1 MLPNWFSKSFFT
13 ALAAVIFFLALV
25 APAEA
30 AQAQKNT
37 EATTRDLETLA
48 TTLEDGAR
56 RQELISKIKAL
67 IAVREKTEGKE
78 TVNGLGAIFITTLS
92 ERIKETSSQLT
103 AVADALSDFP
113 LLLRWLRAQTAGAE
127 ARNQWLMLIFKL
139 VVILAA
145 GLAAERLTRFLLLH
159 PRQTLESRETESFLV
174 RVPYLLART
183 VLDVVPIAV
192 FAGGAYLVTPL
203 VQPGPKV
210 HVVALTFINA
220 YLIARGTLVVARMVL
235 LPAAPS
241 LRVLAIGG
249 ETANYLFIWSRRLVM
264 VTVFGYFL
272 AEAALLLGL
281 PASGHE
287 GLLRLLGLVVT
298 TLVAIFI
305 FQNRLTVAAWI
316 RGNGEE
322 SDGPGPFW
330 FGAKR
335 LRKRFAD
342 IWHVLAVI
350 YVVAIYGVWAI
361 SIAGG
366 FQFIIRASVVSLL
379 ILAIARAI
387 SMALRRAALRGF
399 AINDEI
405 RKRYPT
411 LESRANRYLPA
422 LHILLQALVV
432 LISGLALLQAWNID
446 AFGWLETPIGQQL
459 TQSVLSIAVVVAMAL
474 VIWEAINSAI
484 ERYLSKTDEYGNLVE
499 RGARARTLLPLMR
512 NLILVVLAVM
522 VTMIVLSELGINIAP
537 LLAGAGVVGLA
548 VGFGSQKLVQDVIT
562 GTFILFE
569 DSISVG
575 DVVKVGGS
583 AGFVEAFSIRSI
595 RLRDFSGSV
604 HTIPFSNV
612 DTVTNMTKEFSYYV
626 FEVGV
631 AYREDTDEVMEVLK
645 EIGAEMQADPEYGPC
660 VLEPLDVVGVDRFD
674 DSAVVI
680 KARFKTAPIKQWFVG
695 REFNRRMKRR
705 FDELGIEM
713 PFPHT
718 TLYFGEDKAGNAP
731 MGRVFVEKNER
742 RPAAA
747 GKTRQRP
754 STIAKTDLPTGEEG
768 GTGSETDDG

>member
-1 MLPNWFSKSFFT
+1 MLPNRFSKSVFY
-13 ALAAVIFFLALV
+13 ALAAVVLFLAFA

-30 AQAQKNT
+30 AQAQRNKGV
-37 EATTRDLETLA
+37 ATQDLKALA
-48 TTLEDGAR
+48 ATLEDDAR

-67 IAVREKTEGKE
+67 IAVRQKAEGKE
-78 TVNGLGAIFITTLS
+78 AVNSLGAVFITTLS
-92 ERIKETSSQLT
+92 ERLEETSDQL
-103 AVADALSDFP
+103 AAAADTLSNFP
-113 LLLRWLRAQTAGAE
+113 LLVRWLRTQTASAE
-127 ARNQWLMLIFKL
+127 ARNQWLVLIFKL
-139 VVILAA
+139 AVILAA
-145 GLAAERLTRFLLLH
+145 GLAAERLARFLLLR
-159 PRQTLESRETESFLV
+159 PRRALESRETESFLV

-192 FAGGAYLVTPL
+192 FAGAAYLIAPV
-203 VQPGPKV
+203 VQPGPRV

-220 YLIARGTLVVARMVL
+220 YLIARGILVVARMVL
-235 LPAAPS
+235 VPAAPS

-298 TLVAIFI
+298 VLVAIFI
-305 FQNRLTVAAWI
+305 FQNRIPIATWI
-316 RGNGEE
+316 RGNGEAGG
-322 SDGPGPFW
+322 GPSW

-335 LRKRFAD
+335 LRQRFAD

-350 YVVAIYGVWAI
+350 YVVAIYGVWAM

-379 ILAIARAI
+379 ILAIARAL
-387 SMALRRAALRGF
+387 SMALRRAAQRGF
-399 AINDEI
+399 AINEEI
-405 RKRYPT
+405 KKRYPT
-411 LESRANRYLPA
+411 LESRANRYLPV
-422 LHILLQALVV
+422 LRLLLQALIV
-432 LISGLALLQAWNID
+432 LITGLALLQTWNID
-446 AFGWLETPIGQQL
+446 AFGWLETPIGQRL
-459 TQSVLSIAVVVAMAL
+459 TQSVLSIAVVATIAL
-474 VIWEAINSAI
+474 VIWEAINSGI
-484 ERYLSKTDEYGNLVE
+484 ERYLSKTDEHGNLVE
-499 RGARARTLLPLMR
+499 RGARARTLLPLLR

-562 GTFILFE
+562 GAFILFE

-604 HTIPFSNV
+604 HTIPFSTV

-645 EIGAEMQADPEYGPC
+645 DIGAEMQTDPEYGPC
-660 VLEPLDVVGVDRFD
+660 IREPLDVVGVDRFD

-680 KARFKTAPIKQWFVG
+680 KARFKTIPIKQWFVG

-713 PFPHT
+713 PFPHA
-718 TLYFGEDKAGNAP
+718 TLYFGEDKTGNAP
-731 MGRVFVEKNER
+731 VGRVFVEKNER
-742 RPAAA
+742 RPAGADKA
-747 GKTRQRP
+747 PQSP
-754 STIAKTDLPTGEEG
+754 STIAKVDLPAGEEG
-768 GTGSETDDG
+768 GTGDESDDE